1 MRASSQQ
8 LERVRA
14 DFKRYDANGDG
25 TLTVAEFR
33 KAMEPYF
40 TPEDF
45 KKLLKEINPGGNST
59 ISWKEFLTV
68 TPPSQASQLPHSI
81 FIAGKSVHV

>member
-1 MRASSQQ
+1 MSKSTSSRALEQQLTPQQ

-14 DFKRYDANGDG
+14 DFTHYDANGDG

-33 KAMEPYF
+33 KAMEPYL

-45 KKLLKEINPGGNST
+45 KKLLHEINPGGNST
-59 ISWKEFLTV
+59 ISWKEFLTDYIHDLN
-68 TPPSQASQLPHSI
+68 ADN
-81 FIAGKSVHV
+81 

>member
-1 MRASSQQ
+1 MSKALEKKLTPQQ

-33 KAMEPYF
+33 QAMEPYF

-45 KKLLKEINPGGNST
+45 KKLLSEINPGGNST
-59 ISWKEFLTV
+59 ISWKEFLTDYIHDLN
-68 TPPSQASQLPHSI
+68 ADN
-81 FIAGKSVHV
+81 